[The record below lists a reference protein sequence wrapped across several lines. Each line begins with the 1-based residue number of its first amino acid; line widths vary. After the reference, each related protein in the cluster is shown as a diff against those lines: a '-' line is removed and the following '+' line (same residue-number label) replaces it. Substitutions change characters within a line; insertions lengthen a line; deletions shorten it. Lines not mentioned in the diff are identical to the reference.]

1 MGLWISSDTFLL
13 VWVVYFQ
20 PVVLEINLAIVF
32 LQVGFPNIQ
41 ILIFGNTSSQEYS
54 YGFQQ

>member
-20 PVVLEINLAIVF
+20 PVVLGINLAIGF

-41 ILIFGNTSSQEYS
+41 ILIFGNMSSQEYS